1 VRLWGGLTGYS
12 LAAISALDSPRASA
26 VPAQEWRTVMIGWH
40 VSITLANDPGEA
52 VRVALAT
59 DLEPLDGSAS
69 AAPRGHWTV
78 SGWHDADDP
87 EKAQHSILVRAR
99 RVLRRRGIQAPI
111 VAVETVSENELDAR
125 HASPNYPELVSAA
138 EAAEIL
144 GVSRQRVH
152 QLAVEHSAFPPTL
165 YELGAG
171 KLWTAAAIRGFARQW
186 SRKPGRPAKRTG

>member
-1 VRLWGGLTGYS
+1 M
-12 LAAISALDSPRASA
+12 AAAEQGRAA
-26 VPAQEWRTVMIGWH
+26 VPAQEGRTVMTGWH

-52 VRVALAT
+52 MRVALAA

-87 EKAQHSILVRAR
+87 ETALHAILVRTR
-99 RVLRRRGIQAPI
+99 RVLRQHGIQAPI

-125 HASPNYPELVSAA
+125 HAIPNYPELVSAA
-138 EAAEIL
+138 EAAQIL

-152 QLAVEHSAFPPTL
+152 QLAAEHSAFPPPL

-171 KLWTAAAIRGFARQW
+171 KLWTAASIRGFALQW
-186 SRKPGRPAKRTG
+186 SRKPGRPAKHAG